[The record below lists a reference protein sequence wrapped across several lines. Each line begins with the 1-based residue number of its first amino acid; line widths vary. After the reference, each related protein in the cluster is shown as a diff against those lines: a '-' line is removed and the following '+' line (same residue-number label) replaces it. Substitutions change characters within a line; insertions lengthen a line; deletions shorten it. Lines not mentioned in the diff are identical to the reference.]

1 MRLATAIVVALAVI
15 GTATPPAI
23 AEEGGSIVF
32 GRGKSLW
39 RVPVGDGKP
48 EEIAALGFRAR
59 TITALEASRDGRS
72 LLVSAGD
79 RHYFVRADDG
89 GPKPVQLACHGRAT
103 LSGDGRCVLCEDKD
117 GKITLAQLHPTPAA
131 LELPISGRLVT
142 MLGSRVDRVVAVT
155 ERGIESF
162 TVSRKPKRELMAKQ
176 KPERDLLVAPDGKRA
191 IAAFVDGGGEE
202 DAKGDPIYSIY
213 QFVLDGNGARRKLV
227 ADATA
232 VRWSRDS
239 RWVLAVGPRQ
249 TCVARARG
257 GQYRCW
263 RGFKAADLSPD
274 GSEALLIKGSTLHRA
289 SLGGARSA
297 RPKPLVPRVAGKA
310 AVWVL

>member
-1 MRLATAIVVALAVI
+1 MRLAVAIVVALALT
-15 GTATPPAI
+15 GTAAPAAV

-39 RVPVGDGKP
+39 RAPVGDGKP
-48 EEIAALGFRAR
+48 EEIATLGFRAR
-59 TITALEASRDGRS
+59 TITALDASRDGRS
-72 LLVSAGD
+72 LLVSAGEK
-79 RHYFVRADDG
+79 HYFVRIDDG
-89 GPKPVQLACHGRAT
+89 GPKPVELACSGRAT
-103 LSGDGRCVLCEDKD
+103 LSGDGRCVLCQDKD
-117 GKITLAQLHPTPAA
+117 GKITLTRLHPTTAA
-131 LELPISGRLVT
+131 LELPISGQLAT

-176 KPERDLLVAPDGKRA
+176 KPERDLLVAPNGKRA
-191 IAAFVDGGGEE
+191 IAAFADGEE
-202 DAKGDPIYSIY
+202 RTRGEPIYSIY
-213 QFVLDGNGARRKLV
+213 QFVLDGNGTRRKLV

-239 RWVLAVGPRQ
+239 KWVLAVGPRQ

-263 RGFKAADLSPD
+263 RGFEAADLSPD
-274 GSEALLIKGSTLHRA
+274 GSEALLIKGSTLYRA

-310 AVWVL
+310 ALWVR